1 MIVDCGHIARR
12 VDGVRKL
19 YGYVRVHVEI
29 AHERGAG
36 LVEQGG
42 RRLEAAAH
50 GDGIAV
56 ELALV
61 AGHSVRPHLGDNP
74 SDDGP
79 RSLGPNHGMVGENQH
94 SPGPEGCCSVEIA
107 TELRSR
113 VGDGDYSHSRIE
125 HVEGRIVCLVVGR
138 DNERG
143 VAGLDSIK
151 IDETPDSGAEHD
163 AGKVV
168 ALERKG
174 HLLRPGRDD
183 HMAGAQVD
191 DAVWGPDAEQVALVV
206 AEDRGVGENVD
217 ALVLSD
223 ASGEHVS
230 RFGCGHFSA
239 IVDIHELVSGAVSE
253 PASESRLVV
262 HEGDPSGVAGRL
274 QCRRHARDASSHDGN
289 VGVGIRAML
298 GPMSLGIEIDA
309 AQSCESSYEG
319 SREVP

>member
-1 MIVDCGHIARR
+1 M
-12 VDGVRKL
+12 DGVRKL
-19 YGYVRVHVEI
+19 HGYVRVHVEI

-42 RRLEAAAH
+42 RRLEASAH

-79 RSLGPNHGMVGENQH
+79 CSLGPNHGMVGENQH

-113 VGDGDYSHSRIE
+113 VGDGDYPHTRIE
-125 HVEGRIVCLVVGR
+125 HVEGRIVCIVVGR

-168 ALERKG
+168 ALER
-174 HLLRPGRDD
+174 
-183 HMAGAQVD
+183 
-191 DAVWGPDAEQVALVV
+191 
-206 AEDRGVGENVD
+206 
-217 ALVLSD
+217 
-223 ASGEHVS
+223 
-230 RFGCGHFSA
+230 
-239 IVDIHELVSGAVSE
+239 
-253 PASESRLVV
+253 
-262 HEGDPSGVAGRL
+262 
-274 QCRRHARDASSHDGN
+274 
-289 VGVGIRAML
+289 
-298 GPMSLGIEIDA
+298 
-309 AQSCESSYEG
+309 
-319 SREVP
+319 